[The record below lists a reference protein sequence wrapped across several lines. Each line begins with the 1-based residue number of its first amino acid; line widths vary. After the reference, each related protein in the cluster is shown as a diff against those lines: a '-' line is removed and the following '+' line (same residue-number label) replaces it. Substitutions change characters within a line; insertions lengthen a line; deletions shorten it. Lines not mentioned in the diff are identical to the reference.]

1 MSENDNIVDSFKY
14 PRKLKPAI
22 WEEYV
27 GRKLTYEERCLIERC
42 KAEKYMNAM
51 MRDLYVQCLQK
62 NYYVPVLTN
71 LDGNCLFESLV
82 YHKIGNS
89 VQELRSML
97 SMIFYIFQNYKNLLP
112 GVELTLSELFSFA
125 NEIEYVS
132 TKKSDSEPVYYKYSY
147 TIMCQDL
154 GNLTCWSRLPTQLIL
169 LVISYLYKIEIIV
182 INSNTGYETKI
193 NAYES
198 VNNNGHNVNKVYLG
212 HLGESHYVSLDI
224 MMDKEKKFEPL
235 FYTEARDNLIKWGTM
250 LQNIKINADI
260 NKKNERKIE
269 INNAEITDINSGFS
283 EITGDN
289 NDDQVTF

>member
-1 MSENDNIVDSFKY
+1 MSESFNY
-14 PRKLKPAI
+14 PRKLKPVI

-51 MRDLYVQCLQK
+51 MRDLYCQCLQK

-97 SMIFYIFQNYKNLLP
+97 SMIFYIFQDYKNFLP

-132 TKKSDSEPVYYKYSY
+132 TKNKDKDSEPVYYKYSY

-154 GNLTCWSRLPTQLIL
+154 GNLSCWSRLPTQLIL
-169 LVISYLYKIEIIV
+169 LVISYLYKIEIII

-198 VNNNGHNVNKVYLG
+198 INNNGPNIKRVYLG
-212 HLGESHYVSLDI
+212 HLGESHYVALDI

-250 LQNIKINADI
+250 LQNIKIND
-260 NKKNERKIE
+260 NKRKME
-269 INNAEITDINSGFS
+269 INNVEIIDINSGFS
-283 EITGDN
+283 EITYDN
-289 NDDQVTF
+289 NNNDNDDDQVTF